1 MKKWEVKKTASRG
14 YAIGPVYAVKKEEV
28 SADTSSIQ
36 PEQREAEIA
45 RFEAAVEKAQED
57 LLVLAEKSE
66 IFAAHYALAGDIAI
80 HDGVTGKIRDQLM
93 NAEAAL
99 MQTRDEFV
107 MVFESM
113 EDEYMRERAADM
125 RDVSGRL
132 LFAMKGID
140 DNPFSGMKEKG
151 IIVAQDLTPSDTA
164 KMDMELVLGFVTEEG
179 GVTSHVSIIA
189 KNNGIPCLVGVGP
202 MLEDA
207 KTGMQM
213 VLDAGAGR
221 ILLEPEA
228 DVIEEYKKK
237 AEEFEK
243 FQREL
248 KQLASLPSET
258 KDGHAFSIC
267 ANAGNI
273 ADIQNCL
280 QYQIEGIGLFR
291 SEFLYMESD
300 HFPTEEEQFEAYREA
315 AELIG
320 GKELTIRTL
329 DIGGDKELDYFEFP
343 KEDNPF
349 LGYRAIRM
357 CLDRTDIFKTQLRAI
372 LRASAFGYI
381 RIMYPMMISLEE
393 LEQANTLLAECRAE
407 LDEEGI
413 SYDKKIQVGMM
424 IETPA
429 GVMMAEEFAQR
440 VDFFSIG
447 TNDLTQ
453 YFLAVD
459 RGSKKIAALYNSFHP
474 AVLRA
479 IAHTIRSAHKHGA
492 KVGMCGEFASDARA
506 SGILLGMGLDEFS
519 MSAGETSLVKHRL
532 RNCTYEE
539 ARIQAEAVLKMETAG
554 EIMEY
559 VEHIG

>member
-1 MKKWEVKKTASRG
+1 
-14 YAIGPVYAVKKEEV
+14 
-28 SADTSSIQ
+28 
-36 PEQREAEIA
+36 
-45 RFEAAVEKAQED
+45 
-57 LLVLAEKSE
+57 
-66 IFAAHYALAGDIAI
+66 
-80 HDGVTGKIRDQLM
+80 
-93 NAEAAL
+93 
-99 MQTRDEFV
+99 
-107 MVFESM
+107 
-113 EDEYMRERAADM
+113 
-125 RDVSGRL
+125 
-132 LFAMKGID
+132 
-140 DNPFSGMKEKG
+140 MKEKG

>member
-258 KDGHAFSIC
+258 KDGHAFRIC

-492 KVGMCGEFASDARA
+492 KGGMCGEFASDARA

-519 MSAGETSLVKHRL
+519 MSAGETSLVKYRL

>member
-1 MKKWEVKKTASRG
+1 MGGKKTASRG

>member
-258 KDGHAFSIC
+258 KDGHAFRIC